1 MYHQSERDF
10 PLVGKLIK
18 SKCGLEPSDMSPSTC
33 RGVTINAQ
41 LAYVIY
47 AERNPFC
54 SRISMM
60 AAAIFSGGAR
70 VPSPPSFATSM
81 TISASSGSS
90 YGSSMPVNPLI
101 LPALAALY
109 SPLGSRCSQTY

>member
-1 MYHQSERDF
+1 
-10 PLVGKLIK
+10 
-18 SKCGLEPSDMSPSTC
+18 
-33 RGVTINAQ
+33 
-41 LAYVIY
+41 
-47 AERNPFC
+47 
-54 SRISMM
+54 MM

-109 SPLGSRCSQTY
+109 SPLGSRCSQTYLRNKTRRRQSNCPYGWCD